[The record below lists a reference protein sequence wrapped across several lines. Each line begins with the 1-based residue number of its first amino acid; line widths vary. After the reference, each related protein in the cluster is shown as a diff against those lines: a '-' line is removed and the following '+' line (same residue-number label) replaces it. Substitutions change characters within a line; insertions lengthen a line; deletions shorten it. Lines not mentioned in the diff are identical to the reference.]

1 MWPSGAAVC
10 LRRAEV
16 YNLLPS
22 ALMPYADPANR
33 ELPFQSGSDT
43 SHDAALRAQSFV
55 GRQGVKVLLWF
66 EGRGERGGTQK
77 EAAEGLGI
85 GRPSVCARVNA
96 LEQQGRLIK
105 TSARRAGCSVYV
117 ARLT

>member
-1 MWPSGAAVC
+1 
-10 LRRAEV
+10 
-16 YNLLPS
+16 
-22 ALMPYADPANR
+22 MPYIDSANR

-43 SHDAALRAQSFV
+43 SHAAALRAQSFV

-77 EAAEGLGI
+77 EAAEALGI

-96 LEQQGRLIK
+96 LEQQGRLVK
-105 TSARRAGCSVYV
+105 TTLRRGGCAVYR
-117 ARLT
+117 A